1 MEEKSAY
8 SNVMNEQYP
17 LSLRVA
23 IEALQARLAED
34 LKVLFVRDVSTV
46 TDYFVIATG
55 TSSPHLSA
63 LSQEV
68 DLARKDA
75 RIKMTRK
82 GGDAQ
87 SGWMVLDFGEVIVH
101 IMTPELREFYAL
113 EQLWSDAKTVD
124 MEKMADE

>member
-1 MEEKSAY
+1 
-8 SNVMNEQYP
+8 MNETFP
-17 LSLRVA
+17 LSLKIAV
-23 IEALQARLAED
+23 EALRTRLAED
-34 LKVLFVRDVSTV
+34 LKVLYVRDVSTV

-55 TSSPHLSA
+55 TSSPHLNA

-68 DLARKDA
+68 DAARKDA

-82 GGDAQ
+82 GGDSQ

-101 IMTPELREFYAL
+101 MMNPELREFYAL

-124 MEKMADE
+124 PDLIPSE